1 MSRSSERETRGV
13 RYGTVVEDSE
23 VYVQTSD
30 GLLRVAEMDAVVAAA
45 GGPAWTIS
53 YSDWERER
61 YDLDTSDEGLTV
73 SVVDIT
79 AAMEHG
85 ERFVETLAAMP
96 ATGAPCGDAEAGEDG
111 LSPRAGLFVG
121 KLLENLQSGVA

>member
-1 MSRSSERETRGV
+1 MSRSSEGETRGV
-13 RYGTVVEDSE
+13 RYGTVVEDGE
-23 VYVQTSD
+23 VYVQTAD
-30 GLLRVAEMDAVVAAA
+30 GLLWVAAMDAVVAAV

-73 SVVDIT
+73 SVVDMA

-96 ATGAPCGDAEAGEDG
+96 ATTSDGD

>member
-1 MSRSSERETRGV
+1 MSMSHPPEETRGV
-13 RYGTVVEDSE
+13 RYGTVVEDGE
-23 VYVQTSD
+23 VYVQTDD
-30 GLLRVAEMDAVVAAA
+30 GLLWVADLDAVVAAV

-73 SVVDIT
+73 SVADIA

-96 ATGAPCGDAEAGEDG
+96 ATGAEG

>member
-1 MSRSSERETRGV
+1 MSHPPEETRGV
-13 RYGTVVEDSE
+13 RYGTVVEDGE
-23 VYVQTSD
+23 VYVQTGD
-30 GLLRVAEMDAVVAAA
+30 GLLWVAEMDAVVAAV

-73 SVVDIT
+73 SVVDVA

-96 ATGAPCGDAEAGEDG
+96 ATASTDGTGD

>member
-1 MSRSSERETRGV
+1 MSQSKDTRGG
-13 RYGTVVEDSE
+13 RYGTVVEDGE
-23 VYVQTSD
+23 VYVQTD
-30 GLLRVAEMDAVVAAA
+30 EGLLWVAEVDSVVAAV
-45 GGPAWTIS
+45 GGPAWTIE
-53 YSDWERER
+53 YSDWERDR

-73 SVVDIT
+73 SVADMA

-96 ATGAPCGDAEAGEDG
+96 ATTRDGD

-121 KLLENLQSGVA
+121 KLLENLQSGVE

>member
-1 MSRSSERETRGV
+1 MSRSSRGDTRGV
-13 RYGTVVEDSE
+13 RYGTVVEDGE
-23 VYVQTSD
+23 VYVQTGD
-30 GLLRVAEMDAVVAAA
+30 GLLWVAEMDAIVTAV

-73 SVVDIT
+73 SVVDIA

-96 ATGAPCGDAEAGEDG
+96 ATGAPSENGTGGG

>member
-1 MSRSSERETRGV
+1 MSRSSEGETRGV
-13 RYGTVVEDSE
+13 RYGTVVEDGE
-23 VYVQTSD
+23 VYVQTDD
-30 GLLRVAEMDAVVAAA
+30 GLLWVAGMDDVVAAV

-73 SVVDIT
+73 SVVDMA

-85 ERFVETLAAMP
+85 GRFVETLAAMP
-96 ATGAPCGDAEAGEDG
+96 ATTRDGD